1 MSHSSA
7 PKSLWSIQGIVP
19 FLGIGFLNAF
29 NDIGLKTLL
38 YDAVQKALPP
48 GPELVMYQSL
58 LQALVLIPFVAFFT
72 PAGFFSDKFAK
83 DKVIRWCTFL
93 AIPLAIALVGAF
105 HLANWNMA
113 FWLLLIIAT
122 QAALYSPSKYGF
134 VKEIVGSHNLAS
146 ANAVIQ
152 GLTIVAILLSTFL
165 FSIAFEHN
173 YIPGTKDLGQ
183 ILFQNRWVA
192 WIILAGFVLEWVLAF
207 RVPRIGKTDATL
219 KFSWSKYVST
229 GYLRENLADAWNN
242 VTIRQ
247 SIIGLSVFFAV
258 NQVLIAN
265 LGSYM
270 KETSGQENTVII
282 SAILA
287 AAAIGMAAGAFY
299 AARMS
304 KNFIETGLVPAGA
317 AGISV
322 LLFVLPGISYPPALA
337 ALFFGFG
344 FFGGMFLIPL
354 NALIQFHT
362 RENTAGHIVA
372 ANNFWQ
378 NVLMLVFLAV
388 PVWLSAQGIS
398 QRTVFTGLAI
408 ITAIGTVWA
417 VRLLPQSLIRTLI
430 RGMFA
435 SRYKMQV
442 MGLDNLPSEGG
453 VLFLGNHI
461 SFLDW
466 AFLQMA
472 SPRPVRFVMERS
484 YYEKWYLKWLLNN
497 LGVIPISSGGAASA
511 LSAVRKALEAGDAVA
526 LFPEGHLTRNGHL
539 SSFRSG
545 FEKALAGTGA
555 QVVPFYIQGLWGSIY
570 SHASAGYR
578 QILRS
583 LDSRQ
588 ITVAFGPV
596 LPDTAEAVQV
606 KQVVQELSIDA
617 WKAHVEGMRPIASS
631 WLRTAKRVGSEPSV
645 FAHDGQDLS
654 GTRLLAAVLAF
665 AKKLEKIAPAQERVG
680 ILLPPSSA
688 GIIANLAVLAR
699 GRTIVNLNY
708 TQPPEVLVAC
718 AKRANLRTIITSK
731 QFETKLAAKGFD
743 VSSLGQVCE
752 IVRMEDLRE
761 SISKVEF
768 VRQLLRAKFLPAFWL
783 ELVSFKR
790 VKLTDTAAILFSSGS
805 EGTPKGVE
813 LSHAN
818 MVGNIRQTS
827 TVLNP
832 EGDDVILS
840 TLPLFHAFGLTT
852 TTLMPLVEGI
862 PLVAQ
867 PDPTD
872 ARAIGK
878 ACAKHK
884 VTIMCGTST
893 FLRMYTQAK
902 SFHPLMLRSIRMVV
916 AGAERLRPEVRLGF
930 REKFGLEIYEGYGTT
945 ETTPVA
951 SVNIPDALL
960 DDYSTVQIGNKHGTV
975 GLCLPGSHFRI
986 VDPDT
991 LQTLPVGEAGLVLIG
1006 GTQIM
1011 KGYLDDPARTE
1022 ASVVELD
1029 GTRWYR
1035 SGDKGR
1041 IDTDGFLQILDRYSR
1056 FAKVG
1061 GEMVSLGSVESAL
1074 AESGC
1079 LAPCDYLA
1087 VAIPDPGKGER
1098 LALLYC
1104 APQGE
1109 TAPEPDAMR
1118 DKIRQSGIPPLSQP
1132 SVCFKVDVMPRL
1144 GTGKADYAKAK
1155 ELALKLSGEG

>member
-1 MSHSSA
+1 MSQSSN
-7 PKSLWSIQGIVP
+7 PKTLWSIQGIVP
-19 FLGIGFLNAF
+19 FFGIGFLNAF

-48 GPELVMYQSL
+48 GPQLVMYQSL

-93 AIPLAIALVGAF
+93 AIPLAVALVVAF
-105 HLANWNMA
+105 HLANWHMA

-183 ILFQNRWVA
+183 ILLQNRWVS
-192 WIILAGFVLEWVLAF
+192 WIILAGFALEWALAF
-207 RVPRIGKTDATL
+207 RVPRIGKTDANL
-219 KFSWSKYVST
+219 KFSWGKYAST

-304 KNFIETGLVPAGA
+304 RNFIETGLVPAGA
-317 AGISV
+317 AGISA
-322 LLFVLPGISYPPALA
+322 LLFLLPGITYPPALG

-378 NVLMLVFLAV
+378 NVLMLAFLGV
-388 PVWLSAQGIS
+388 PVWLSAHGVS
-398 QRTVFTGLAI
+398 QRSVFTGLAI

-453 VLFLGNHI
+453 VLLLGNHI

-511 LSAVRKALEAGDAVA
+511 LSSVRKALEAGDAVA

-545 FEKALAGTGA
+545 FEKALSGTGA
-555 QVVPFYIQGLWGSIY
+555 VVVPFYIQGLWGSIY

-588 ITVAFGPV
+588 ITVAFGHP

-631 WLRTAKRVGSEPSV
+631 WLRTAKRVGADPSV

-665 AKKLEKIAPAQERVG
+665 AKKLEKIAPAQERIG

-688 GIIANLAVLAR
+688 GIIANLSVLAR

-761 SISKVEF
+761 SISKLEF
-768 VRQLLRAKFLPAFWL
+768 LRQLLRAKFLPAFWL
-783 ELVSFKR
+783 ELVSFKG

-884 VTIMCGTST
+884 VTILCGTST

-902 SFHPLMLRSIRMVV
+902 AFHPLMLRSIRMVV

-1011 KGYLDDPARTE
+1011 KGYLDDTERTE
-1022 ASVVELD
+1022 AAVVVLD

-1087 VAIPDPGKGER
+1087 VALPDPGKGER
-1098 LALLYC
+1098 LALLYT

-1109 TAPEPDAMR
+1109 TAPEPEVVR
-1118 DKIRQSGIPPLSQP
+1118 DRIRQSGIPPLSQP

-1144 GTGKADYAKAK
+1144 GTGKADYGKAK
-1155 ELALKLSGEG
+1155 ELALKLSGQG